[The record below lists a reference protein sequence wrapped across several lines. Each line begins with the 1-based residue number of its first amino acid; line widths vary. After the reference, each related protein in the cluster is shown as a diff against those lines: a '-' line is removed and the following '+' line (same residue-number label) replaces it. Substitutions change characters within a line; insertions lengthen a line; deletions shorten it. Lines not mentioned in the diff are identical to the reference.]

1 MAEDLGEKTE
11 DPTSKKLEDARGKG
25 QVAKSQDLAA
35 AIMLLAAILIFIV
48 LGPLFANGFA
58 GITRGGLESFAKYD
72 GYDAQHIGSVVRDV
86 GYQALVVVVPVMALM
101 MLVSYISNAGQIGL
115 MFTTYPLQP
124 KLDKLNPIAGTKR
137 LFSKRNLVKNLIN
150 LCKLVVVILVS
161 YLVLNMQSTRVVG
174 LPLLT
179 MVGGM
184 MVLFRLLAELALALV
199 ILLLIIGVID
209 FMYQKWQH
217 KQDLRMTKH
226 EVKDERRTMEGD
238 PQIKGR
244 RNRMMQE
251 IALQR
256 AQIEVPKADVIV
268 TNPTH
273 YSVALRYDA
282 TKMRAPKVVAKGV
295 DHMALRIR
303 HIARAHGIVIVER
316 PPLARGIYYG
326 VDVGREIPAEF
337 YEAVAEVLAYV
348 YRLEQDAQA
357 SSNNLNTLGSLP
369 SRAGSRSPVN
379 QTRSDAASV
388 A

>member
-1 MAEDLGEKTE
+1 VAEDLGEKTE

-35 AIMLLAAILIFIV
+35 AVMLLAAILIFIV
-48 LGPLFANGFA
+48 LGPLFATGFA
-58 GITRGGLESFAKYD
+58 GITRGGLETFASYE
-72 GYDAQHIGSVVRDV
+72 GHDAQYIGSIVRDV

-101 MLVSYISNAGQIGL
+101 LLVAYVSNAGQIGM
-115 MFTTYPLQP
+115 MFTTYPLEP

-150 LCKLVVVILVS
+150 LCKLTVVIIVS
-161 YLVLNMQSTRVVG
+161 YLVLSMQSTRVVG

-179 MVGGM
+179 TVGGM

-199 ILLLIIGVID
+199 VLLLIIGVID
-209 FMYQKWQH
+209 FMYQQWQH

-326 VDVGREIPAEF
+326 VDIGREIPAEF

-357 SSNNLNTLGSLP
+357 SSNTLNTLGNLP
-369 SRAGSRSPVN
+369 NRASSRSPVK
-379 QTRSDAASV
+379 QSRSDAASV